1 MIWKNFPFTEKYCDH
16 LKLEYL
22 KRIRVVVSLI
32 FLIAIALL
40 FLDITHIIPT
50 SYFDYITYLQFI
62 PSFTRF
68 LSFTKPI
75 AFGFIIILILTV
87 LFGRV
92 YCSTIC
98 PLGTLQDIIIY
109 LSKKFKKRKKFLPS
123 KEYFWTRYSI
133 LGIIIITF
141 LAGNTFLINFLDP
154 FSNTGRILSQIVNP
168 ILSLVNNFFAFTLEK
183 LNVYLIYPIEIK
195 IFYLSLI
202 VFPILFSVIV
212 LFMAYKRGRLYCNTI
227 CPVGTLLGL
236 FSKLTIFKL
245 KIDKKSCE
253 GCGICSN
260 VCKAECID
268 KSGKV
273 IDFSRCIACYN
284 CLVVCPS
291 DSIDYKFSNYTEVP
305 VKIEK
310 SRRNFISRTS
320 LFFIT
325 LTTSALSQIKVIPK
339 KESTKPVNKS
349 SYPSPPGSLS
359 VEHFKSS
366 CTACHLCITACPT
379 KVLQPSLL
387 EWGVFGILQPFMD
400 YNTSFCNYECKV
412 CSEVCPTDAITKIS
426 TFQKEFIQTGRA
438 FFVKENCIVETENT
452 ACGACSEHCPTK
464 AVMMVDYKNGL
475 KIPEVKNEYCV
486 GCGAC
491 EFACPVKPYK
501 AIYVDGNLY
510 HQKAEKRPTEKIEQK
525 VDYKEEFP
533 F

>member
-1 MIWKNFPFTEKYCDH
+1 MKLEH
-16 LKLEYL
+16 LK
-22 KRIRVVVSLI
+22 KIRVVVSLI
-32 FLIAIALL
+32 FLILTAFL
-40 FLDITHIIPT
+40 FLDITHFFST
-50 SYFDYITYLQFI
+50 KYFDYITYLQFL
-62 PSFTRF
+62 PSFIKF
-68 LSFTKPI
+68 LSSAAPFV
-75 AFGFIIILILTV
+75 AGFIIILILTI

-98 PLGTLQDIIIY
+98 PLGTLQDVVIH
-109 LSKKFKKRKKFLPS
+109 LTKKNKKRKKFLHS

-133 LGIIIITF
+133 LGIVVIAF
-141 LAGNTFLINFLDP
+141 LAGNTFLINMLDP

-168 ILSLVNNFFAFTLEK
+168 VLTITNNLFAFTLEK
-183 LNVYLIYPIEIK
+183 LNIYLIYPIEVK

-202 VFPILFSVIV
+202 VFSVFFSLIV
-212 LFMAYKRGRLYCNTI
+212 LFMAYKRGRLYCNII

-236 FSKLTIFKL
+236 ISKLTIFKL

-253 GCGICSN
+253 GCGVCAN

-268 KSGKV
+268 KSGKE

-291 DSIDYKFSNYTEVP
+291 DSINYKFGDYDKKPIKVED
-305 VKIEK
+305 
-310 SRRNFISRTS
+310 SRREFLSRTS
-320 LFFIT
+320 LFFIA
-325 LTTSALSQIKVIPK
+325 LTTSALSQIKIIPK
-339 KESTKPVNKS
+339 KKSTKPVNKN
-349 SYPSPPGSLS
+349 SYSSPPGSKS
-359 VEHFKSS
+359 VDHFNSN
-366 CTACHLCITACPT
+366 CTACHLCVTACPT
-379 KVLQPSLL
+379 KVLQPSFL

-400 YNTSFCNYECKV
+400 YQTSFCNYDCRV
-412 CSEVCPTDAITKIS
+412 CGEVCPTGAITKITS
-426 TFQKEFIQTGRA
+426 LQKESIQIGRA
-438 FFVKENCIVETENT
+438 IFVKENCIVETENT

-510 HQKAEKRPTEKIEQK
+510 HQTAEKRPTEKLEQK
-525 VDYKEEFP
+525 IDYKQEFP